1 MDRSMILP
9 VFTCY
14 SEAVLWWISQRWSL
28 GGEVNDSTCFSLVEM
43 DGQLDGKQEIVDQV
57 VQVNES
63 DCFSLVGMKQFSTDS
78 SRTELLMERSMNLTV
93 SGWMLLSVWLM
104 D

>member
-1 MDRSMILP
+1 
-9 VFTCY
+9 
-14 SEAVLWWISQRWSL
+14 
-28 GGEVNDSTCFSLVEM
+28 M

-93 SGWMLLSVWLM
+93 SGWMLLSV
-104 D
+104 